1 MSRVEYLLKIFLCY
15 NLTNIVHKGIF
26 VTKEQFN
33 QRLKILNLSLKD
45 FSRISNVPYSTLNNW
60 GFCKDDKTI
69 PVPVWVDSYLMFY
82 EKSKKYD
89 YLANEIFG
97 VMKELEKK

>member
-1 MSRVEYLLKIFLCY
+1 MFILKAIEDLSLTHLKLSRS
-15 NLTNIVHKGIF
+15 
-26 VTKEQFN
+26 TKTLSGGEL

-69 PVPVWVDSYLMFY
+69 PVPAWVDSYLMFY

>member
-1 MSRVEYLLKIFLCY
+1 
-15 NLTNIVHKGIF
+15 
-26 VTKEQFN
+26 
-33 QRLKILNLSLKD
+33 
-45 FSRISNVPYSTLNNW
+45 
-60 GFCKDDKTI
+60 
-69 PVPVWVDSYLMFY
+69 MFY

>member
-1 MSRVEYLLKIFLCY
+1 MI
-15 NLTNIVHKGIF
+15 
-26 VTKEQFN
+26 
-33 QRLKILNLSLKD
+33 
-45 FSRISNVPYSTLNNW
+45 
-60 GFCKDDKTI
+60 KTI